1 MSLKTNVENLAQS
14 VGNEL
19 KKTRVLVNGNAAD
32 LSALTTTAKTNL
44 VAAINEVAAAIGDSG
59 AVIDDGV
66 ISTLTVWSSDKTDA
80 EIDARI
86 AALVDAAP
94 GALDTLNELA
104 EALGNDPNFATTVTN
119 NIASKVS
126 LTGNETIAGVKT
138 FSSAPVVPNNSFAIG
153 KVTGLQTALDGKLN
167 SVVAGTNV
175 TIDNTDPRNPI
186 INASGGGGGA
196 VDSVN
201 GKTGVVVLTL
211 DEIVGDGAIV
221 ENGVIGVADNATTP
235 VTSVVI
241 QSTEVTVQ
249 NTTGNKATSVSA
261 GDLYLRSGANRAR
274 ITAPTTGGDNTVL
287 ELPGANGT
295 LALVS
300 QIPTVSAATTS
311 AAGIAELSTDAEAI
325 AGTDTGRV
333 ITPSNLAAVVGDST
347 TDYVAVFQAALLP

>member
-19 KKTRVLVNGNAAD
+19 KKTRVLVNGNAND

-44 VAAINEVAAAIGDSG
+44 VAAINEVASAIGDAG
-59 AVIDDGV
+59 AVIDDAV

-94 GALDTLNELA
+94 GTLNTLNELA
-104 EALGNDPNFATTVTN
+104 AALGDDPNFATTVTN

-126 LTGNETIAGVKT
+126 LTGNETIAGTKT
-138 FSSAPVVPNNSFAIG
+138 FSSAPVVPNNSFAIS
-153 KVTGLQTALDGKLN
+153 KVSGLQSALDGKVN

-175 TIDNTDPRNPI
+175 TIDNTDPRNPVI
-186 INASGGGGGA
+186 SAAGGGGGA

-201 GKTGVVVLTL
+201 GETGAVSLSL
-211 DEIVGDGAIV
+211 DDIVSVSGVTD
-221 ENGVIGVADNATTP
+221 GVIGVADDLDATNLSVLVQPGDVTARN
-235 VTSVVI
+235 VSADKTTSVVPG
-241 QSTEVTVQ
+241 EV
-249 NTTGNKATSVSA
+249 
-261 GDLYLRSGANRAR
+261 YLKSGANRAKVQ
-274 ITAPTTGGDNTVL
+274 APTSGGENTTL
-287 ELPGANGT
+287 TLPGANGT

-300 QIPTVSAATTS
+300 QIPTVSAATTT
-311 AAGIAELSTDAEAI
+311 AAGISELATDAEAI
-325 AGTDTGRV
+325 AGTDTGRA